1 MAIMPEDTNSMA
13 VVLASFFA
21 NGAFIAR
28 KAWKIYRAYKARHE
42 GNSTK

>member
-13 VVLASFFA
+13 VVLASFLA

-28 KAWKIYRAYKARHE
+28 KAWKIFRAYQARKRD
-42 GNSTK
+42 STK